1 MRFSL
6 LVTAGPHRPAAVTAL
21 HTADAVLRSP
31 HHLYRV
37 FLYGEGVHLANRLA
51 RHGTNENRVQRDWQQ
66 LVEHQAVPAVVCVG
80 AALRRGITDPAEAAR
95 AGLHGDNLAAGF
107 RLAGLGE
114 WVDALMHSERVVHF
128 G

>member
-21 HTADAVLRSP
+21 HTAEAVLRSP
-31 HHLYRV
+31 HDLYRV
-37 FLYGEGVHLANRLA
+37 FFYGEGVHLANRLA
-51 RHGTNENRVQRDWQQ
+51 RRANDERCVQRDWQR
-66 LVEHQAVPAVVCVG
+66 LVEDRAVPAVVCVG

-95 AGLHGDNLAAGF
+95 AGLHGDNIATGF

-114 WVDALMHSERVVHF
+114 WVDALKHSERVVHF